1 MSQRRGGLG
10 RGLESL
16 IPTGDSGGEAPF
28 AVIPVD
34 QIDPNEQ
41 QPRVR
46 FDQETLEQ
54 LAASIREVGIL
65 QPIAVSRNEG
75 GEGYRII
82 NGERRWRAARMAGL
96 TEVPAVIRTVDD
108 ERLLTEA
115 LIENLQ
121 REDLTPLEEGA
132 AYKSLLEEYGLTHE
146 QVAARV
152 GKSRSTVTNAIRLLG
167 LPAKIQALLES
178 GELRQGHAR
187 ALLGLDDRT
196 YAVHIAQRA
205 VDEGWSVRQVEDAVR
220 QRQESPSEA
229 RRAVVKEVRPVEI
242 IELEQRLTEALGTKV
257 SIDYRK
263 KKGRVQIN
271 FGSLDELE
279 RIYRTIF
286 G

>member
-1 MSQRRGGLG
+1 VMR
-10 RGLESL
+10 
-16 IPTGDSGGEAPF
+16 IDDS
-28 AVIPVD
+28 D
-34 QIDPNEQ
+34 H
-41 QPRVR
+41 
-46 FDQETLEQ
+46 
-54 LAASIREVGIL
+54 
-65 QPIAVSRNEG
+65 
-75 GEGYRII
+75 YRII
-82 NGERRWRAARMAGL
+82 NGERRWRAARQAGL
-96 TEVPAVIRTVDD
+96 SEVPAVIRTVDD

-146 QVAARV
+146 QVADRV

-167 LPAKIQALLES
+167 LPAKIQALLET

-187 ALLGLDDRT
+187 ALLGLEDRT

-205 VDEGWSVRQVEDAVR
+205 VEEGWSVRQVEDAVR
-220 QRQESPSEA
+220 QRQESPSA
-229 RRAVVKEVRPVEI
+229 PRRAVVTEVRPVEI

-263 KKGRVQIN
+263 KRGRVHIA
-271 FGSLDELE
+271 FSSLDELE

>member
-16 IPTGDSGGEAPF
+16 IPTDQTHADTGFAMLAVDDIEA
-28 AVIPVD
+28 
-34 QIDPNEQ
+34 NEQ

-46 FDQETLEQ
+46 FDQDTLDQ

-65 QPIAVSRNEG
+65 QPIAVMRLEESDR
-75 GEGYRII
+75 YRII
-82 NGERRWRAARMAGL
+82 NGERRWRAARQAGL
-96 TEVPAVIRTVDD
+96 SAVPAVIRTVDD

-132 AYKSLLEEYGLTHE
+132 AYKALLEEYGLTHE
-146 QVAARV
+146 QVADRV

-167 LPAKIQALLES
+167 LPAKIQALLET

-220 QRQESPSEA
+220 QRQESPPEA
-229 RRAVVKEVRPVEI
+229 ERAVVREVRPVEI

-257 SIDYRK
+257 SIAYRK
-263 KKGRVQIN
+263 KRGRVQIN
-271 FGSLDELE
+271 FSSLDELE

>member
-1 MSQRRGGLG
+1 MNQRRGGLG

-16 IPTGDSGGEAPF
+16 IPTEHAVSDTGF
-28 AVIPVD
+28 AMLAVD
-34 QIDPNEQ
+34 DIDANEQ

-46 FDQETLEQ
+46 FEQETLDQ

-65 QPIAVSRNEG
+65 QPIAVMQIDDSDR
-75 GEGYRII
+75 YRII
-82 NGERRWRAARMAGL
+82 NGERRWRAARQAGL

-146 QVAARV
+146 QVAERV
-152 GKSRSTVTNAIRLLG
+152 GKSRSSVTNAIRLLG
-167 LPAKIQALLES
+167 LPAKIQALLET
-178 GELRQGHAR
+178 GDLRQGHAR
-187 ALLGLDDRT
+187 ALLGLEDRT

-220 QRQESPSEA
+220 QRQESPSEPQ
-229 RRAVVKEVRPVEI
+229 RAVVKELRPVEI

-263 KKGRVQIN
+263 KKGRVRID
-271 FGSLDELE
+271 FASLDELE

>member
-16 IPTGDSGGEAPF
+16 IPTDHTADDTGFAMLAVDHIEA
-28 AVIPVD
+28 
-34 QIDPNEQ
+34 NEQ

-46 FDQETLEQ
+46 FDQETLDQ

-65 QPIAVSRNEG
+65 QPIAVMRIEDSDR
-75 GEGYRII
+75 YRII
-82 NGERRWRAARMAGL
+82 NGERRWRAARQAGL
-96 TEVPAVIRTVDD
+96 SEVPAVIRTVDD

-132 AYKSLLEEYGLTHE
+132 AFKSLLEEYGLTHE
-146 QVAARV
+146 QVAERV

-167 LPAKIQALLES
+167 LPAKIQAMLET

-187 ALLGLDDRT
+187 ALLGLEDRT

-229 RRAVVKEVRPVEI
+229 ARAVVKEVRPVEI

-257 SIDYRK
+257 SIAYRK

-271 FGSLDELE
+271 FASLDELE

>member
-10 RGLESL
+10 RGLEAL
-16 IPTGDSGGEAPF
+16 IPTGGGETPF
-28 AVIPVD
+28 AMLPVD
-34 QIDPNEQ
+34 RIEANEQ

-46 FDQETLEQ
+46 FDQETLDQ
-54 LAASIREVGIL
+54 LAASIVEVGIL
-65 QPIAVSRNEG
+65 QPIAVTRIEDSDSF
-75 GEGYRII
+75 RII
-82 NGERRWRAARMAGL
+82 NGERRWRAAKLAGL
-96 TEVPAVIRTVDD
+96 HEVPAVIRSVDD

-152 GKSRSTVTNAIRLLG
+152 GKSRSAVTNTIRLLG
-167 LPAKIQALLES
+167 LPAKIQALLET
-178 GELRQGHAR
+178 GDLKQGHAR
-187 ALLGLDDRT
+187 ALLGLEDRT

-220 QRQESPSEA
+220 QRQDSPSEA
-229 RRAVVKEVRPVEI
+229 PGPVVREVRPVEI

-257 SIDYRK
+257 SITYRK
-263 KKGRVQIN
+263 KKGRVQIR
-271 FGSLDELE
+271 FSSLDELE

>member
-16 IPTGDSGGEAPF
+16 IPTEHDASETGF
-28 AVIPVD
+28 ALLPVD
-34 QIDPNEQ
+34 DIDPNEQ

-46 FDQETLEQ
+46 FEQDTLDQ

-65 QPIAVSRNEG
+65 QPIAVMRVEDTDR
-75 GEGYRII
+75 YRII
-82 NGERRWRAARMAGL
+82 NGERRWRAARQAGL
-96 TEVPAVIRTVDD
+96 SEVPAVIRTVDD

-146 QVAARV
+146 QVADRV
-152 GKSRSTVTNAIRLLG
+152 GKSRSTVTNCIRLLG
-167 LPAKIQALLES
+167 LPAKIQALLQT

-187 ALLGLDDRT
+187 ALLGLEDRT

-220 QRQESPSEA
+220 QRQESPPEA
-229 RRAVVKEVRPVEI
+229 QRAVVKEVRPVEI

-257 SIDYRK
+257 SIEYRK
-263 KKGRVQIN
+263 KRGRVHIN

>member
-16 IPTGDSGGEAPF
+16 IPGGEGPTDSPF
-28 AVIPVD
+28 AMLDVD
-34 QIDPNEQ
+34 LIDVNEK

-46 FDQETLEQ
+46 FDQDALDQ

-65 QPIAVSRNEG
+65 QPIAVMPLDESAER
-75 GEGYRII
+75 YRII
-82 NGERRWRAARMAGL
+82 NGERRWRAAKLAGL
-96 TEVPAVIRTVDD
+96 TEVPAVIRTVND

-146 QVAARV
+146 DVADRV
-152 GKSRSTVTNAIRLLG
+152 GKSRSTVTNAMRLLG
-167 LPAKIQALLES
+167 LPAKIQAMLEA

-187 ALLGLDDRT
+187 ALLGLEDRS

-205 VDEGWSVRQVEDAVR
+205 VAEGWSVRQVEDAVR
-220 QRQESPSEA
+220 QRQESPSQDA
-229 RRAVVKEVRPVEI
+229 PAVVKEVRPVEI

-257 SIDYRK
+257 SIDYRN
-263 KKGRVQIN
+263 KKGRVHIN
-271 FGSLDELE
+271 FASLDDLE
-279 RIYRTIF
+279 RIYRTF
-286 G
+286 F

>member
-16 IPTGDSGGEAPF
+16 IPTEHTADDTGFAILAVDDIEAN
-28 AVIPVD
+28 D
-34 QIDPNEQ
+34 Q

-46 FDQETLEQ
+46 FDQATLDQ

-65 QPIAVSRNEG
+65 QPIAVMRIEDSDR
-75 GEGYRII
+75 YRII
-82 NGERRWRAARMAGL
+82 NGERRWRAARQAGL
-96 TEVPAVIRTVDD
+96 HEVPAVIRTVDD
-108 ERLLTEA
+108 ERMLTEA

-132 AYKSLLEEYGLTHE
+132 AYKALLEEYGLTHE
-146 QVAARV
+146 QVADRV

-167 LPAKIQALLES
+167 LPAKIQALLET

-187 ALLGLDDRT
+187 ALLGLEDRT
-196 YAVHIAQRA
+196 YAVHIARRA

-220 QRQESPSEA
+220 QRQENPSEA
-229 RRAVVKEVRPVEI
+229 RRPVVKEVRPVEI

-257 SIDYRK
+257 SIAYRK
-263 KKGRVQIN
+263 KKGRVQID
-271 FGSLDELE
+271 FASLDELE

>member
-16 IPTGDSGGEAPF
+16 IPTDHGTDDTGFAMLAVDAIEA
-28 AVIPVD
+28 
-34 QIDPNEQ
+34 NEQ

-46 FDQETLEQ
+46 FDQATLDQ

-65 QPIAVSRNEG
+65 QPIAVMRIDESDQ
-75 GEGYRII
+75 YRII
-82 NGERRWRAARMAGL
+82 NGERRWRAARQAGL
-96 TEVPAVIRTVDD
+96 HEVPAVIRTVDD

-146 QVAARV
+146 QVADRV
-152 GKSRSTVTNAIRLLG
+152 GKSRSSVTNAIRLLG
-167 LPAKIQALLES
+167 LPAKIQALLET

-220 QRQESPSEA
+220 QRQESPSEPNT
-229 RRAVVKEVRPVEI
+229 AVVKEVRPVEI

-257 SIDYRK
+257 SIQYRK

-271 FGSLDELE
+271 FASLDELE

>member
-16 IPTGDSGGEAPF
+16 IPTEHTEDDTGFAMLAVDHIEA
-28 AVIPVD
+28 
-34 QIDPNEQ
+34 NEQ

-46 FDQETLEQ
+46 FDQETLDQ

-65 QPIAVSRNEG
+65 QPIAVMRLEDSDR
-75 GEGYRII
+75 YRII
-82 NGERRWRAARMAGL
+82 NGERRWRAARQAGL
-96 TEVPAVIRTVDD
+96 SEVPAVIRTVDD

-146 QVAARV
+146 QVAERV

-167 LPAKIQALLES
+167 LPAKIQALLET

-187 ALLGLDDRT
+187 ALLGLEDRT

-229 RRAVVKEVRPVEI
+229 HRAVVKEIRPVEI

-257 SIDYRK
+257 SIAYKK

-271 FGSLDELE
+271 FASLDELE

>member
-16 IPTGDSGGEAPF
+16 IPTEHTADDTGFAILAVDDIEAN
-28 AVIPVD
+28 D
-34 QIDPNEQ
+34 Q

-46 FDQETLEQ
+46 FDQATLDQ

-65 QPIAVSRNEG
+65 QPIAVMRIEDSDR
-75 GEGYRII
+75 YRII
-82 NGERRWRAARMAGL
+82 NGERRWRAARQAGL
-96 TEVPAVIRTVDD
+96 HQVPAVIRTVDD
-108 ERLLTEA
+108 ERMLTEA

-132 AYKSLLEEYGLTHE
+132 AYKALLEEYGLTHE
-146 QVAARV
+146 QVADRV

-167 LPAKIQALLES
+167 LPAKIQALLET

-187 ALLGLDDRT
+187 ALLGLEDRT
-196 YAVHIAQRA
+196 YAVHIARRA

-220 QRQESPSEA
+220 QRQENPSEA
-229 RRAVVKEVRPVEI
+229 RRPVVKEVRPVEI

-257 SIDYRK
+257 SIAYRK
-263 KKGRVQIN
+263 KKGRVQID
-271 FGSLDELE
+271 FASLDELE

>member
-16 IPTGDSGGEAPF
+16 IPTDHTADDTGFAMLAVDHIEA
-28 AVIPVD
+28 
-34 QIDPNEQ
+34 NEQ

-46 FDQETLEQ
+46 FDQETLDQ

-65 QPIAVSRNEG
+65 QPIAVMRIEDSDR
-75 GEGYRII
+75 YRII
-82 NGERRWRAARMAGL
+82 NGERRWRAARQAGL
-96 TEVPAVIRTVDD
+96 SEVPAVIRTVDD

-132 AYKSLLEEYGLTHE
+132 AFKSLLEEYGLTHE
-146 QVAARV
+146 QVAERV

-167 LPAKIQALLES
+167 LPAKIQAMLET
-178 GELRQGHAR
+178 GDLRQGHAR
-187 ALLGLDDRT
+187 ALLGLEDRT

-229 RRAVVKEVRPVEI
+229 ARAVVKEVRPVEI

-257 SIDYRK
+257 SIAYRR

-271 FGSLDELE
+271 FASLDELE

>member
-10 RGLESL
+10 RGLEAL
-16 IPTGDSGGEAPF
+16 IPTGGGEPPF
-28 AVIPVD
+28 ALLPVERI
-34 QIDPNEQ
+34 QANEQ

-65 QPIAVSRNEG
+65 QPIAVSRIE
-75 GEGYRII
+75 ESDSYRII
-82 NGERRWRAARMAGL
+82 NGERRWRAAKLAGL
-96 TEVPAVIRTVDD
+96 HAVPAVIRTVDD

-146 QVAARV
+146 QVAVRV

-167 LPAKIQALLES
+167 LPAKIQALLEN
-178 GELRQGHAR
+178 GDLRQGHAR
-187 ALLGLDDRT
+187 ALLALEDRT

-229 RRAVVKEVRPVEI
+229 RKPVVREVRPVEI

-257 SIDYRK
+257 SIAYRK
-263 KKGRVQIN
+263 KKGKVQID
-271 FGSLDELE
+271 FSSLDELE

>member
-16 IPTGDSGGEAPF
+16 IPTEHAADDTGFAMLAVDDIEAN
-28 AVIPVD
+28 D
-34 QIDPNEQ
+34 Q

-46 FDQETLEQ
+46 FDQATLDQ

-65 QPIAVSRNEG
+65 QPIAVMRIEDR
-75 GEGYRII
+75 YRII
-82 NGERRWRAARMAGL
+82 NGERRWRAARQAGL
-96 TEVPAVIRTVDD
+96 HEVPAVIRTVDD
-108 ERLLTEA
+108 ERMLTEA

-132 AYKSLLEEYGLTHE
+132 AYKALLEEYGLTHE
-146 QVAARV
+146 QVADRV

-167 LPAKIQALLES
+167 LPAKIQALLET

-187 ALLGLDDRT
+187 ALLGLEDRT
-196 YAVHIAQRA
+196 YAVHIARRA

-220 QRQESPSEA
+220 QRQENPSEA
-229 RRAVVKEVRPVEI
+229 RRPVVKEVRPVEI

-257 SIDYRK
+257 SIAYRK
-263 KKGRVQIN
+263 KKGRVQIS
-271 FGSLDELE
+271 FASLDELE

>member
-16 IPTGDSGGEAPF
+16 IPTDHTADDTGFAMLAVDHIEA
-28 AVIPVD
+28 
-34 QIDPNEQ
+34 NEQ

-46 FDQETLEQ
+46 FDQETLDQ

-65 QPIAVSRNEG
+65 QPIAVMRIEDADR
-75 GEGYRII
+75 YRII
-82 NGERRWRAARMAGL
+82 NGERRWRAARQAGL
-96 TEVPAVIRTVDD
+96 SEVPAVIRTVDD

-132 AYKSLLEEYGLTHE
+132 AFKSLLEEYGLTHE
-146 QVAARV
+146 QVAERV

-167 LPAKIQALLES
+167 LPAKIQAMLET

-187 ALLGLDDRT
+187 ALLGLEDRT

-205 VDEGWSVRQVEDAVR
+205 VDQGWSVRQVEDAVR

-229 RRAVVKEVRPVEI
+229 ARAVVKEVRPVEI

-257 SIDYRK
+257 SIAYRK
-263 KKGRVQIN
+263 KRGRVQIN
-271 FGSLDELE
+271 FASLDELE

>member
-1 MSQRRGGLG
+1 
-10 RGLESL
+10 L
-16 IPTGDSGGEAPF
+16 IPTDHSADDTGFAMLAVDHIEAN
-28 AVIPVD
+28 
-34 QIDPNEQ
+34 QQ

-46 FDQETLEQ
+46 FDQETLDQ

-65 QPIAVSRNEG
+65 QPIAVMRIEDSDH
-75 GEGYRII
+75 YRII
-82 NGERRWRAARMAGL
+82 NGERRWRAARQAGL
-96 TEVPAVIRTVDD
+96 SEVPAVIRTVDD

-132 AYKSLLEEYGLTHE
+132 AFKSLLEEYGLTHE
-146 QVAARV
+146 QVAERV

-167 LPAKIQALLES
+167 LPARIQAMLET

-187 ALLGLDDRT
+187 ALLGLEDRT

-205 VDEGWSVRQVEDAVR
+205 VEEGWSVRQVEDAVR

-229 RRAVVKEVRPVEI
+229 ARAVVKEVRPVEI

-257 SIDYRK
+257 SIAYRK

-271 FGSLDELE
+271 FASLDELE

>member
-16 IPTGDSGGEAPF
+16 IPTEHAADDTGF
-28 AVIPVD
+28 AMLPVD
-34 QIDPNEQ
+34 EIDANEQ

-46 FDQETLEQ
+46 FEQETMDQ

-65 QPIAVSRNEG
+65 QPIAVMRIEDSDR
-75 GEGYRII
+75 YRII
-82 NGERRWRAARMAGL
+82 NGERRWRAARQAGL

-146 QVAARV
+146 QVADRV
-152 GKSRSTVTNAIRLLG
+152 GKSRSAVTNAIRLLG
-167 LPAKIQALLES
+167 LPAKIQALLET
-178 GELRQGHAR
+178 GDLRQGHAR
-187 ALLGLDDRT
+187 ALLGLEDRT

-220 QRQESPSEA
+220 QRQESPSEPE
-229 RRAVVKEVRPVEI
+229 RAVVKEVRPVEI

-263 KKGRVQIN
+263 KKGRVHIN
-271 FGSLDELE
+271 FASLDELE

>member
-1 MSQRRGGLG
+1 MTHRSENPGDSDSRH
-10 RGLESL
+10 SL
-16 IPTGDSGGEAPF
+16 ILERFEQAWQSGQPPSIAEHLAGQDARGEAEIAPPLLSELV
-28 AVIPVD
+28 A
-34 QIDPNEQ
+34 ID
-41 QPRVR
+41 
-46 FDQETLEQ
+46 L
-54 LAASIREVGIL
+54 
-65 QPIAVSRNEG
+65 
-75 GEGYRII
+75 
-82 NGERRWRAARMAGL
+82 ERRWRAARQAGL

-146 QVAARV
+146 QVADRV
-152 GKSRSTVTNAIRLLG
+152 GKSRSAVTNAIRLLG
-167 LPAKIQALLES
+167 LPAKIQALLET
-178 GELRQGHAR
+178 GDLRQGHAR
-187 ALLGLDDRT
+187 ALLGLEDRT

-220 QRQESPSEA
+220 QRQESPSEPQ
-229 RRAVVKEVRPVEI
+229 RAVVKEVRPVEI

-263 KKGRVQIN
+263 KKGRVHIN
-271 FGSLDELE
+271 FASLDELE

>member
-16 IPTGDSGGEAPF
+16 IPTDHEDDDTGFAMLAVDHIEA
-28 AVIPVD
+28 
-34 QIDPNEQ
+34 NEQ

-46 FDQETLEQ
+46 FEQETLDQ

-65 QPIAVSRNEG
+65 QPIAVMRIDDSDR
-75 GEGYRII
+75 YRII
-82 NGERRWRAARMAGL
+82 NGERRWRAARQAGL
-96 TEVPAVIRTVDD
+96 SEVPAVIRTVDD

-146 QVAARV
+146 QVADRV

-167 LPAKIQALLES
+167 LPAKIQALLET

-187 ALLGLDDRT
+187 ALLGLEDRT

-205 VDEGWSVRQVEDAVR
+205 IDEGWSVRQVEDAVR

-263 KKGRVQIN
+263 KKGRVHIN
-271 FGSLDELE
+271 FASLDELE

-286 G
+286 D

>member
-16 IPTGDSGGEAPF
+16 IPTEHADDDTGFAMLAVDHIEA
-28 AVIPVD
+28 
-34 QIDPNEQ
+34 NEA

-46 FDQETLEQ
+46 FEQETLDQ

-65 QPIAVSRNEG
+65 QPIAVMRIDDSDR
-75 GEGYRII
+75 YRII
-82 NGERRWRAARMAGL
+82 NGERRWRAARQAGL
-96 TEVPAVIRTVDD
+96 SEVPAVIRTVDD

-146 QVAARV
+146 QVADRV

-167 LPAKIQALLES
+167 LPAKIQALLET

-187 ALLGLDDRT
+187 ALLGLEDRT

-205 VDEGWSVRQVEDAVR
+205 IDEGWSVRQVEDAVR

-263 KKGRVQIN
+263 KKGRVHIN
-271 FGSLDELE
+271 FASLDELE